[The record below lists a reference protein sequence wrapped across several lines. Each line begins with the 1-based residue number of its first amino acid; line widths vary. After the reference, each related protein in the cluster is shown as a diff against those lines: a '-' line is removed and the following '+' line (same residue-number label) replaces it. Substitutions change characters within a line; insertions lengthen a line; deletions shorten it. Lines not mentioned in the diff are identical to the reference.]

1 MSSVEYERTDE
12 YFDLHVPGAEHYFA
26 EGILHHNTG
35 KSRAILEYL
44 YMLCGLHPGIRVLI
58 ARATRASLTESA
70 LVTFETH
77 VVPRGHAW
85 VKNQIRRVRQ
95 SYELPN
101 GSDIVIG
108 GLDNTARIMSTE
120 FDVIYVQE
128 CREIEES
135 SWEDLTSRL
144 RNNRLPWQQIIG
156 DTNPDGPT
164 HWIQERARAGR
175 LHLIES
181 RHEDNPVLYDEA
193 KGELTES
200 GAVYIGRLDNLTGV
214 RHKRL
219 RLGLWVGAEGLV
231 YDLWDPA
238 IHVIDPFEIPGE
250 YPRYRVVDFGYTHP
264 FACLWGFEDEDGRLY
279 IYRQLGGVQKLTKDW
294 AHRIHTLSAGETY
307 AATVTDHALSERSD
321 LEAHLGHGADEC
333 TPGNGGYVGTT
344 PAIKDVGLGIQTVA
358 NRMKRAGDGD
368 ARVFVFKNSQVDRD
382 PLLVEAK
389 QPTCLEEEIP
399 RYVWAQARSQQAG
412 LVTLE
417 EPVKLYDDFT
427 DCLRYLCMH
436 VDDPRAQALRM
447 VGSGVKA
454 PIHHTSTS
462 DRQKRLKFRQ
472 LMGRDR

>member
-1 MSSVEYERTDE
+1 MPTYAPQGSVASLWDCRGYDE
-12 YFDLHVPGAEHYFA
+12 VMVAGPAG
-26 EGILHHNTG
+26 TG

-44 YMLCGLHPGIRVLI
+44 YMLCGLHPGIRVLL
-58 ARATRASLTESA
+58 ARATRSSLTESG

-85 VKNQIRRVRQ
+85 VRNQIRRVRQ

-101 GSDIVIG
+101 GSEIVVG

-120 FDVIYVQE
+120 YDVVYCQE
-128 CREIEES
+128 AREIEEA

-164 HWIQERARAGR
+164 HWIKLREQAGR
-175 LHLIES
+175 LKVIES
-181 RHEDNPVLYDEA
+181 RHEDNPVLYDEQA
-193 KGELTES
+193 GAMTRAGE
-200 GAVYIGRLDNLTGV
+200 VYIGRLDNLTGV

-238 IHVIDPFEIPGE
+238 VHEIEPFEIPDE
-250 YPRYRVVDFGYTHP
+250 WPRYRAVDFGYTHP
-264 FACLWGFEDEDGRLY
+264 FACLWGAEDEDGRLY
-279 IYRQLGGVQKLTKDW
+279 IYRQLGGVQRLTKDW
-294 AHRIHTLSAGETY
+294 AHRIHDLTGDEKI

-321 LEAHLGHGADEC
+321 LEAHLGHGASEC
-333 TPGNGGYVGTT
+333 VVGHGGYVGTT

-358 NRMKRAGDGD
+358 NRMQRAGDGD
-368 ARVFVFKNSQVDRD
+368 PRIFVFKNSQVDRD

-389 QPTCLEEEIP
+389 QPTSLQEEIP
-399 RYVWAQARSQQAG
+399 RYVWATARSQQAG

-417 EPVKLYDDFT
+417 EPVKLMDDWT
-427 DCLRYLCMH
+427 DALRYLVMH
-436 VDDPRAQALRM
+436 LDDPRAQALRM
-447 VGSGVKA
+447 VGGGLSFA
-454 PIHHTSTS
+454 THHAAG
-462 DRQKRLKFRQ
+462 KPKHKKP
-472 LMGRDR
+472 GRWGR